1 MSIVLQNIYIYIY
14 MGFSIQFFLSINLI
28 SQSCIK
34 NETIWL
40 HICFVHHRD
49 STIYGHDQFISPHGD
64 EATQHVFVSN
74 CRIDPKDLER

>member
-1 MSIVLQNIYIYIY
+1 MSIVLHYIYIYIWV
-14 MGFSIQFFLSINLI
+14 SIKFCLPTNLI

-49 STIYGHDQFISPHGD
+49 STIYGYDQFISPRGD
-64 EATQHVFVSN
+64 EVTQNAHHVFESLV
-74 CRIDPKDLER
+74 CGR